1 MEEKIYIIGHKQP
14 DTDSI
19 CAPIAYAQ
27 YLKQKG
33 KNAVAVKSGEIN
45 PETKYVLDYF
55 ETEVPETLTDAT
67 KKTIIL
73 LDHNEKTQS
82 LDNID
87 KAEIIEVIDHHKID
101 FQCTSPIY
109 FHNEPI
115 GSTSTIIAKKYFD
128 DKDVNLRCIEIVKDP
143 LGEIL
148 TRIEKK
154 KDFIMNLDEDDVLAY
169 FAVNN
174 VSVSHN
180 IIDSYQLRQVKFN
193 ILNIL
198 KRIIK
203 SIKSKFP
210 NLLPTV
216 KNMHIDAS
224 NSFDLLLIFPLK
236 EEFKV
241 FKEICKIQDT
251 ITKEGLTYYIL
262 ELPNSNLSGI
272 AVVLH
277 EMGPTRAGQIT
288 EKSLHLF
295 NIRLVV
301 LIGIAGALDE
311 DLKLGD
317 IVVANEVNEF
327 LASSKVEDEGESFK
341 FIYSGEHWRQKFSI
355 DRCIKS
361 FDINYEILF
370 QEWQN
375 TVIQYVEDLI

>member
-128 DKDVNLRCIEIVKDP
+128 DKDVNLN
-143 LGEIL
+143 
-148 TRIEKK
+148 KK
-154 KDFIMNLDEDDVLAY
+154 TAG
-169 FAVNN
+169 
-174 VSVSHN
+174 
-180 IIDSYQLRQVKFN
+180 
-193 ILNIL
+193 
-198 KRIIK
+198 
-203 SIKSKFP
+203 
-210 NLLPTV
+210 LL
-216 KNMHIDAS
+216 
-224 NSFDLLLIFPLK
+224 
-236 EEFKV
+236 
-241 FKEICKIQDT
+241 
-251 ITKEGLTYYIL
+251 
-262 ELPNSNLSGI
+262 LSGI
-272 AVVLH
+272 LSDTIIFKS
-277 EMGPTRAGQIT
+277 PTSTNEDKEIA
-288 EKSLHLF
+288 EKLA
-295 NIRLVV
+295 
-301 LIGIAGALDE
+301 GIAEIKNIQDFGIEIKKSKAS
-311 DLKLGD
+311 LKGLTSEQIILSDFKIFEFGKIRIGGGQVEVIGMD
-317 IVVANEVNEF
+317 EVNEKKQELLEKLKEIAQKENYDLVMLIATDIIKQDSLLLF
-327 LASSKVEDEGESFK
+327 FEKDNYIEKAFNKKPENNTLYLKGVMSRKKQIIPPLAK
-341 FIYSGEHWRQKFSI
+341 
-355 DRCIKS
+355 
-361 FDINYEILF
+361 LF
-370 QEWQN
+370 
-375 TVIQYVEDLI
+375 